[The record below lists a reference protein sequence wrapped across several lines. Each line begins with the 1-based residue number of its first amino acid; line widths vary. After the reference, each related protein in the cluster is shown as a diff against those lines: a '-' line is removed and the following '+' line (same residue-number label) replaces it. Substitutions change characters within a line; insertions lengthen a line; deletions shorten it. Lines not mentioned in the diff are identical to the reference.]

1 MLVEGITLNEIH
13 SLIFICSLCCSTK
26 NCTWSGLYLEVIFIC
41 SLCCSTN
48 DVHILGLQC
57 EVTGVSDGQIPQD
70 KPNPLSHS
78 YTVVLFIVPLF
89 TTISDNIHQTQRLQ
103 SQTFRQRTIYLSVAN
118 NSLHCTLS
126 LSCNKCSNTFF
137 FSSYSCLCNCY
148 AQSILYLSLS
158 PGVVIHSVIRYLLVN
173 LFSVNHGVHKDAH
186 LLYSV
191 FPSNSK

>member
-26 NCTWSGLYLEVIFIC
+26 NCTWSGLYLEMIFIC

-78 YTVVLFIVPLF
+78 YTLVLFIVPLF

-137 FSSYSCLCNCY
+137 FSSLTAACVIVMPNLSSICLSH
-148 AQSILYLSLS
+148 Q
-158 PGVVIHSVIRYLLVN
+158 VQ
-173 LFSVNHGVHKDAH
+173 
-186 LLYSV
+186 
-191 FPSNSK
+191 